1 MAKILNGA
9 KKVVKTTYKGVQTIA
24 KPIEKID
31 RLTARPIDSAINYAK
46 VNAEQQLRQTELGHG
61 IVTGSK
67 FLADAT
73 RNYSQYR
80 RSFKRYYGTRKV
92 KLSLS
97 RKPIRFV
104 KVPGIKQQYNIRLE
118 KQSLKRLRSQRKAV
132 LQREKVAYHEA
143 IKDTVREFATSR
155 PVVGKFSKLQDLHRH
170 SKAYH
175 QYKKTYK
182 KANQAEARLL
192 KDKKEIRRRSKPK
205 SESGTMILQS
215 ASQAIRNQAM
225 QDSNDNEFMQ
235 AAAKVAEVTARSAK
249 ANRQQKLHKAQQ
261 KETKLK
267 RQSGVQDQKL
277 HKRERKLQAAQGPKP
292 TKQQVQQN
300 IKQTFKDV
308 AKDIGRGIQ
317 SLAGKAVVP
326 LVLIAFCGILLIAP
340 LIGLFQIVEGSM
352 FMIGTYNA
360 LDEDLSEAEAYY
372 TKLAY
377 DTNDRLIRCGGEY
390 TWKSALQE
398 FGVDTTGYKK
408 PAKFEFLPSDYDFDV
423 WKFWSYLCAYLYTEP
438 EDEDAVEETDEPPED
453 AGMEMWEFDDQA
465 KQAIELLFKHQYEF
479 THSYSGSG
487 RWVLNETYTVSDYM
501 HYQSSN
507 KVNDAAGQIYGLF
520 VFDFKPTGLE
530 AFCEDRGDGTY
541 WIVYSLDNLEIRNLN
556 EKDAEGHYTAT
567 GWYFKNQLA
576 GLSDSKG
583 NNFPAFY
590 TIGSG
595 LYSTSV
601 SEGYGF
607 FLKVNGKD
615 YWFPRS
621 VTQSAAD
628 IAPDDALYYEYQ
640 SQAWFQTSLQNMTAG
655 TSNPNTT
662 DWGRNIFYQNVLS
675 NAQGFGYNGH
685 GYCQYFQ
692 MYQWDSQSSLSYGIK
707 QKYTFDQAIENI
719 LTGIDADL
727 YSYYLILSGGTQTS
741 TGTSIQLYGGHQSIS
756 SPVGQNVT
764 ALAEGDYFLHD
775 YGYDMRAWGTM
786 HCGIAMTHQQHN
798 GLDIVQN
805 AGSPVYAMFG
815 GEITALEDG
824 LIVISATEKEY
835 QVHLWLNQ
843 ADTIEARANYSYI
856 LPLEGLAEGDTVT
869 EGQLIGYTTSQKQ
882 CITDGGALNFN
893 TIWSANGGSD
903 YLHITLELKKGWLD
917 PWTFV
922 DPRLLIRR

>member
-1 MAKILNGA
+1 MLRHTR
-9 KKVVKTTYKGVQTIA
+9 KVIRTIA
-24 KPIEKID
+24 QPIEKID
-31 RLTARPIDSAINYAK
+31 RLTERPVTSMLNHAK
-46 VNAEQQLRQTELGHG
+46 AATEQQLRQTDLGRG
-61 IVTGSK
+61 MVAGSK
-67 FLADAT
+67 FLSDAA

-80 RSFKRYYGTRKV
+80 RSYKRYHGTVKV
-92 KLSLS
+92 KISIS

-118 KQSLKRLRSQRKAV
+118 KQSVKRLRSQRKAV
-132 LQREKVAYHEA
+132 LQREKVAYHQA
-143 IKDTVREFATSR
+143 IGNTIKSFSNSG
-155 PVVGKFSKLQDLHRH
+155 PVVQNFRKLHNLQRH
-170 SKAYH
+170 SKAYRK
-175 QYKKTYK
+175 YKKTYK
-182 KANQAEARLL
+182 KANHAEQQLL
-192 KDKKEIRRRSKPK
+192 KDKKEIRRLSKPK
-205 SESGTMILQS
+205 SESGTMIVQS
-215 ASQAIRNQAM
+215 ASQTIRNQALK
-225 QDSNDNEFMQ
+225 DAGDNEFLQ
-235 AAAKVAEVTARSAK
+235 AGLKVAEIAARSGK
-249 ANRQQKLHKAQQ
+249 VTRQQKLRRAQNRE
-261 KETKLK
+261 KRLK
-267 RQSGVQDQKL
+267 RQAGVQDQRL
-277 HKRERKLQAAQGPKP
+277 HRRESRLQAAKQPP
-292 TKQQVQQN
+292 PTFQQARRQTKQSIAN
-300 IKQTFKDV
+300 T
-308 AKDIGRGIQ
+308 AKDIGRCIGRGVRDI
-317 SLAGKAVVP
+317 AGKAVVP

-360 LDEDLSEAEAYY
+360 LDDDLSEAEAYY

-408 PAKFEFLPSDYDFDV
+408 PAKFVFLPSDYDFDV

-438 EDEDAVEETDEPPED
+438 EDEEAAEETDEPSED
-453 AGMEMWEFDDQA
+453 AGMEMWKFDDQA

-487 RWVLNETYTVSDYM
+487 RWVLNETYTISDYM
-501 HYQSSN
+501 HYTSSN
-507 KVNDAAGQIYGLF
+507 KVNDAAGQVYGLF

-541 WIVYSLDNLEIRNLN
+541 WIVYSLENLEIRNLN

-628 IAPDDALYYEYQ
+628 IAPNDALYFEYQ
-640 SQAWFQTSLQNMTAG
+640 LQPWFQTSLQNMTAG
-655 TSNPNTT
+655 TTNPNTT
-662 DWGRNIFYQNVLS
+662 DWGRSIFYQNVLS

-764 ALAEGDYFLHD
+764 ALAAGNYFLHD
-775 YGYDMRAWGTM
+775 YGYDMQGWGTM

-798 GLDIVQN
+798 GVDIVQN

-824 LIVISATEKEY
+824 LIVISATEKEH

-843 ADTIEARANYSYI
+843 EETIRARANYSYI
-856 LPLEGLAEGDTVT
+856 QPLSELSEGNIVT
-869 EGQLIGYTTSQKQ
+869 EGQLIGYTTGQKQ
-882 CITDGGALNFN
+882 CITDGGALSFN
-893 TIWSANGGSD
+893 TIWSTNGGSD
-903 YLHITLELKKGWLD
+903 YLHVTVELRDSLLSDWYYI
-917 PWTFV
+917 
-922 DPRLLIRR
+922 DPRLLISR